1 MNKMKI
7 RQFLFAAAIFLLTA
21 CSPAPKTAVLV
32 LYEDG
37 GWHKP
42 FTDVAVPYLEKIAPE
57 YGLEITAITR
67 VTPVNKEYL
76 KQFDVILQL
85 DYAPYNWP
93 EEAFAAFEDYIDNGR
108 GGWVGLHH
116 ATLLGEFDG
125 FTMWQWFSDFMGGI
139 RYENYMADLSDGTV
153 RVEAPSHPLFQGV
166 PESFVIPDDEW
177 YIYDRNPRDNPDIK
191 VLASVDEASYTN
203 PQGIGM
209 GDHPVIW
216 TNTAKKAPNIYFQF
230 GHSPKLMETP
240 AFVDLLTNALL
251 VAAGR
256 KQ

>member
-7 RQFLFAAAIFLLTA
+7 RQFLFAAALFLLTA

-116 ATLLGEFDG
+116 ASLLGEFDG
-125 FTMWQWFSDFMGGI
+125 YEMVPWFYELLGGI
-139 RYENYMADLSDGTV
+139 RYMDYIAELSDGKV
-153 RVEAPSHPLFQGV
+153 VLEKPEHPIFKGL
-166 PESFVIPDDEW
+166 PTEFVIKDDEW
-177 YIYDRNPRDNPDIK
+177 YTYDRSPRLNPAVE
-191 VLASVDEASYTN
+191 VLAIVDEDSYTSTTDKK
-203 PQGIGM
+203 M

-216 TNTAKKAPNIYFQF
+216 TNTSKLGRNVYFQF
-230 GHSPKLMETP
+230 GHSKKL
-240 AFVDLLTNALL
+240 VDDDNFKTLILNAIQW
-251 VAAGR
+251 AGEN
-256 KQ
+256 